1 MINIDKNGLLDSLAY
16 ASFSDEERNLFKTWL
31 GGLLREGIVDLT
43 FVKKDGTIRNMRATL
58 KEGLVA
64 PTSGTGK
71 TGNGELIAVTDVEI
85 NEWRSVRFDSI
96 KEIKFSLE

>member
-1 MINIDKNGLLDSLAY
+1 
-16 ASFSDEERNLFKTWL
+16 
-31 GGLLREGIVDLT
+31 
-43 FVKKDGTIRNMRATL
+43 MRATL

-64 PTSGTGK
+64 STSGTGK
-71 TGNGELIAVTDVEI
+71 TGNGESIAVTDVEI